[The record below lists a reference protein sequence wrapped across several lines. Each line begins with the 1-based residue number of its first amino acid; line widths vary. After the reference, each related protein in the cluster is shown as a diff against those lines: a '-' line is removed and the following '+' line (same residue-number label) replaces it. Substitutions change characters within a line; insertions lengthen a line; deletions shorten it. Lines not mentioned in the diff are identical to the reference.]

1 MIQAIWGL
9 LFLTNEL
16 TKVIECKTDGQK
28 SSLFL
33 YPCNEQSEKE
43 MEKTV
48 PFAVASKTIEYLGIN
63 LTKELQDLNTE
74 NDKTL
79 LKEVNE
85 SLNASQQKA

>member
-1 MIQAIWGL
+1 
-9 LFLTNEL
+9 
-16 TKVIECKTDGQK
+16 
-28 SSLFL
+28 
-33 YPCNEQSEKE
+33 

-48 PFAVASKTIEYLGIN
+48 PFAVASKTIEYLGMN

-85 SLNASQQKA
+85 SLNASQ

>member
-1 MIQAIWGL
+1 MIQAILGM

-16 TKVIECKTDGQK
+16 SKVIECKIDRQK
-28 SSLFL
+28 SILFL

-48 PFAVASKTIEYLGIN
+48 PFAVASKTIEYLGMN
-63 LTKELQDLNTE
+63 LTKEIQDLNTE

-85 SLNASQQKA
+85 YLNTSQQKA